1 MTPLI
6 PIPPKQHLRALAL
19 VFPLFR
25 RYRLRIGGGILALLA
40 VDLCQLL
47 IPRVVKLAI
56 DGLKAGTATQ
66 QALVHHGL
74 TIIALAIGVAV
85 FRFLWRHLVLGFS
98 KLMERDLRD
107 QLFGHLLT
115 LDRPFFQR
123 RTTGDLMAIA
133 TNDLSAVQMASGM
146 GLVALIDSVVMTGA
160 VLMFMLAINP
170 RLTWIALSPLPL
182 LAVLTKFLSSMLHQR
197 FNRVQETFST
207 ITELARGTI
216 NAMRLVK
223 IYTRE
228 EERIARF
235 DEMGRDYIRHNLRV
249 ATVQGLLFPVSGL
262 VANLALL
269 LVVMVGGRMAINKVI
284 TIGDFVAF
292 ISYLFM
298 LVWPMMAIGW
308 VTSLFQRGLTSLSR
322 LQAILDERPL
332 LLADGTGTPLAGP
345 VTTIEVRGLGFTYP
359 GQTTPIL
366 HDLSLSLGPGLHGLV
381 GPTGCGKST
390 LCHLLARLYPVAE
403 GTIFV
408 NNQELTRI
416 ELNAYRRAVALA
428 PQEPFLFSDTIA
440 ANLAFA
446 RPQAQ
451 AREIEEVAR
460 AVGIHDEI
468 MAFQAG
474 YQSRI
479 GEKGVML
486 SGGQRQRISLA
497 RALLARAPILII
509 DDGLSAVDSGT
520 ERHIMA
526 AIEEYGRGHIVLMTS
541 HRLTPLARAR
551 QVMVLEEGRIV
562 AQGSHQQLMQG
573 SAYYR
578 AIFHK
583 QTEPAGGGSSHAA

>member
-1 MTPLI
+1 MPIL
-6 PIPPKQHLRALAL
+6 PIPPKQNLSALTL
-19 VFPLFR
+19 VAPLFK
-25 RYRLRIGGGILALLA
+25 RYRLRIAGGILALLC
-40 VDLCQLL
+40 VDLCQLM
-47 IPRVVKLAI
+47 IPRVVKFAI
-56 DGLKAGTATQ
+56 DGLKAGSATQ
-66 QALVHHGL
+66 HTLIRYGL
-74 TIIALAIGVAV
+74 AIIGLAIGVAV

-107 QLFGHLLT
+107 QLFSHLLT

-133 TNDLSAVQMASGM
+133 TNDLTSVQMACGM
-146 GLVALIDSVVMTGA
+146 GLVALVDSMVMTCA
-160 VLMFMLAINP
+160 VLMFMIAINP
-170 RLTWIALSPLPL
+170 QLTWIALSPLPI
-182 LAVLTKFLSSMLHQR
+182 LAVLTKFLSTRLHHR
-197 FNRVQETFST
+197 FNQVQETFSA

-235 DEMGRDYIRHNLRV
+235 DHIGRRYIRHNLRV
-249 ATVQGLLFPVSGL
+249 ATIQGLLFPVSGL

-269 LVVMVGGRMAINKVI
+269 LVVMVGGRMAINNVI

-322 LQAILDERPL
+322 LKTILDERPL
-332 LLADGTGTPLAGP
+332 MQADGSGRALAGP
-345 VTTIEVRGLGFTYP
+345 VRTISVQGLAFTYP
-359 GQTTPIL
+359 GQTAPIL
-366 HDLSLSLGPGLHGLV
+366 NNVSLSLDTGLFGLV

-390 LCHLLARLYPVAE
+390 LCHLLARLYPVAA

-408 NNQELTRI
+408 NGEDLNGI
-416 ELNAYRRAVALA
+416 ELNAYRRAVAYA

-440 ANLAFA
+440 ANIAFA
-446 RPQAQ
+446 RPGAT
-451 AREIEEVAR
+451 APEIEEVAR
-460 AVGIHDEI
+460 AVGIHEEI
-468 MAFQAG
+468 THFASG

-497 RALLARAPILII
+497 RALLARADILII

-520 ERHIMA
+520 EQHVMA
-526 AIEEYGRGHIVLMTS
+526 AIEEYAREHIVLMTT

-551 QVMVLEEGRIV
+551 EVMVLQQGRIV
-562 AQGSHQQLMQG
+562 ATGSHRQLMAH
-573 SAYYR
+573 SDYYR

-583 QTEPAGGGSSHAA
+583 QTEPAGGGKGHAA